1 MLHEMVCKR
10 HTNDDRIQ
18 TCTRAPTRPQQPT
31 FTSDRKISRRQD
43 KIILVILRRQ
53 DKIILVILRRQDKII
68 LVKIILDAKTKDI
81 LSGPPVLTYT
91 HNISVNRAVILPLH
105 LPSILARFLSS
116 LTSLRDIEGK
126 LDRGQRKPLPLS
138 LTSLLFLISLPP
150 PLKMRPLTVTIN
162 PKSETRNPGS

>member
-18 TCTRAPTRPQQPT
+18 TCTRAPTRLQQPT
-31 FTSDRKISRRQD
+31 FTSDRKIS
-43 KIILVILRRQ
+43 RRQ

-105 LPSILARFLSS
+105 LPSILARFLLS

-162 PKSETRNPGS
+162 PKSETTNPGS